1 MQAIGRLA
9 LLKGTTLSN
18 GITAV
23 YIGTITNNWILV
35 TDRPLAEGARG

>member
-18 GITAV
+18 EIAV
-23 YIGTITNNWILV
+23 HIGTITNNWILV